1 MHASIHLPDSNPA
14 PHLSHTQLFTSESVG
29 EGHPDKVC
37 DFISDS
43 VLDAALAQDPTSHVA
58 CEVLTKD
65 HQVVVAG
72 ELKTRATLDIP
83 AIVREAVQTIVYTH
97 EDQPFRVDRLQ
108 ILNWLGIQSEDIDRG
123 VSTAEQG
130 AGDQGL
136 MFGYAC
142 DETDVLL
149 PLPITLAHRLARTLA
164 TDRHAGH
171 IPWARPDAKT
181 QVTVRYADGR
191 PVEVTDVIVSTQH
204 ARGTSQD
211 RILEYVR
218 DSLLPSALGEWHRA
232 GIRLW
237 VNPTGEFVIGGPT
250 GDCGVTGRKIIVDT
264 YGGAA
269 RHGGGAF
276 SGKDASKVD
285 RSAAYFARYVARQI
299 VRSGIARRAE
309 LQVAYAIGI
318 PEPVSLFVETFG
330 TGDPVA
336 AAELAARFD
345 FRPAAITRQLRLTE
359 PLFRRTTNYGHF
371 GKRDLPW
378 EQ

>member
-1 MHASIHLPDSNPA
+1 MSTH
-14 PHLSHTQLFTSESVG
+14 LFTSESVG

-37 DFISDS
+37 DFIADS
-43 VLDAALAQDPTSHVA
+43 VLDACLAEDPASHVA
-58 CEVLTKD
+58 CEVLAKD
-65 HQVVVAG
+65 HRVVVAG

-83 AIVREAVQTIVYTH
+83 SIVREAVRSIGYTH
-97 EDQPFRVDRLQ
+97 EDQPFRVDRLEV
-108 ILNWLGIQSEDIDRG
+108 LDWLGVQSENIDRG
-123 VSTAEQG
+123 VSKAEQG

-149 PLPITLAHRLARTLA
+149 PLPIVLAHRLARTLA
-164 TDRHAGH
+164 ADRHAGR
-171 IPWARPDAKT
+171 IPWARPDSKA
-181 QVTVRYADGR
+181 QVTVRYRDGQ
-191 PVEVTDVIVSTQH
+191 PVEVTDVVVSTQH
-204 ARGTSQD
+204 AEGAPQG
-211 RILEYVR
+211 RIREYVT
-218 DSLLPSALGEWHRA
+218 DALLPSALEEWHRA
-232 GIRLW
+232 GLRLW
-237 VNPTGEFVIGGPT
+237 VNPTGEFVSGGPC

-299 VRSGIARRAE
+299 VRSGLARRAE
-309 LQVAYAIGI
+309 LQVAYAIGVAQ
-318 PEPVSLFVETFG
+318 PVSLSVETFG
-330 TGDPVA
+330 TGDPQA
-336 AAELAARFD
+336 AAAFAARFD

-359 PLFRRTTNYGHF
+359 PVFRRTTNYGHF
-371 GKRDLPW
+371 GKTDLPW

>member
-1 MHASIHLPDSNPA
+1 MS
-14 PHLSHTQLFTSESVG
+14 TYLFTSESVS

-37 DFISDS
+37 DFIADS
-43 VLDAALAQDPTSHVA
+43 VLDACLAQDAASHVA
-58 CEVLTKD
+58 CEVLAKD

-83 AIVREAVQTIVYTH
+83 AIVREAVQTIGYTQ
-97 EDQPFRVDRLQ
+97 EDQPFRADRLQ
-108 ILNWLGIQSEDIDRG
+108 ILNWLGTQSEDIDRG
-123 VSTAEQG
+123 VSTPQQG

-142 DETDVLL
+142 DETDLL
-149 PLPITLAHRLARTLA
+149 MPLPIVLAHRVARALAA
-164 TDRHAGH
+164 DRHSGR

-181 QVTVRYADGR
+181 QVTVRYTDGQ
-191 PVEVTDVIVSTQH
+191 PVEVTDVVVSTQH
-204 ARGTSQD
+204 ARGTPQD
-211 RILEYVR
+211 RIREYVT
-218 DSLLPSALGEWHRA
+218 DALLPEALGDWHRP

-237 VNPTGEFVIGGPT
+237 VNPTGEFVVGGPA

-299 VRSGIARRAE
+299 VQSGIARRAE
-309 LQVAYAIGI
+309 LQVAYAIGVA
-318 PEPVSLFVETFG
+318 EPVSLFVETFG

-336 AAELAARFD
+336 AAAVAARFD
-345 FRPAAITRQLRLTE
+345 FQPAAITRQLRLTE
-359 PLFRRTTNYGHF
+359 PLYRRTTNYGHF

-378 EQ
+378 EQEASRE